1 LTNRWPTLTL
11 RMRSD
16 ALSVLLARPQR
27 AVVLLHAI
35 QDKTVGRGELTTA
48 QIKFLNTSGNKEV
61 RTLAQKVLAGMNTAK
76 REDVVKQFMPALSL
90 KGDFTHGKQIYE
102 KLCISCH
109 RLGGEG
115 NALGPDLVTVQATGK
130 EKMLG
135 NILDPNREVA
145 PQFQAFEVELKDGD
159 SIIGLIANENANSVT
174 VRQAFG
180 KEEVVPRS
188 NVKRIRNQ
196 NQSLMPEG
204 LEAGMKMQDM
214 ADLLEY
220 VSTAKGQ

>member
-1 LTNRWPTLTL
+1 
-11 RMRSD
+11 
-16 ALSVLLARPQR
+16 V
-27 AVVLLHAI
+27 
-35 QDKTVGRGELTTA
+35 
-48 QIKFLNTSGNKEV
+48 KFLNTSGNKEV
-61 RTLAQKVLAGMNTAK
+61 RTIAQKVLAGMNIAK
-76 REDVVKQFMPALSL
+76 RQDVVNQFMPALNLS
-90 KGDFTHGKQIYE
+90 GDFNHGKQIYE

-180 KEEVVPRS
+180 KQEIVPRS
-188 NVKRIRNQ
+188 NIKRIRNQ

-214 ADLLEY
+214 ADLLEF
-220 VSTAKGQ
+220 VSKAKGN